1 MEKNP
6 FNEFLTIIREEV
18 QKAIKPQLIT
28 GIVKSSLPD
37 IIIETNGIHLD
48 KDNLEID
55 KSLLDRHNL
64 INNNYE
70 NKLNVGDKVVLL
82 RQGDLF
88 LVLNKVVKL

>member
-37 IIIETNGIHLD
+37 IIIETNGITLD

-55 KSLLDRHNL
+55 KGLLDRHNL

>member
-6 FNEFLTIIREEV
+6 FNEFLTIIRQEV

-37 IIIETNGIHLD
+37 IIIETNGIPLD

-55 KSLLDRHNL
+55 KGLLDRHNL

>member
-6 FNEFLTIIREEV
+6 FNEFLTIIRQEV

-28 GIVKSSLPD
+28 GIVKSSPPD
-37 IIIETNGIHLD
+37 IIIETNGIPLD

-55 KSLLDRHNL
+55 KGLLDRHNL

>member
-6 FNEFLTIIREEV
+6 FNELLSIIRDEV

-28 GIVKSSLPD
+28 GIVKSPLPNLK
-37 IIIETNGIHLD
+37 IETNGIPLYRN
-48 KDNLEID
+48 NLEID
-55 KSLLDRHNL
+55 KGLLDRHNL

-70 NKLNVGDKVVLL
+70 DKLNVGDKVVLL

>member
-6 FNEFLTIIREEV
+6 FNAFLTIIRQEV

-37 IIIETNGIHLD
+37 IIIETNGIPLD

-55 KSLLDRHNL
+55 KGLLDRHNL

>member
-1 MEKNP
+1 MDKNP

-37 IIIETNGIHLD
+37 IIIETNGIPLD

-55 KSLLDRHNL
+55 KGLLDRHNL